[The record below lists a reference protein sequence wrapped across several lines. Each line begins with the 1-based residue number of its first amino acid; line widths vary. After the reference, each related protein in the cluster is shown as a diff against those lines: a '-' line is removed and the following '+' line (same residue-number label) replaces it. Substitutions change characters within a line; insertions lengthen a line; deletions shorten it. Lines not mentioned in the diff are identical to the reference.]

1 MSLDPKVV
9 VLGIPTDS
17 ENKSL
22 KMASTDYLS
31 ESPEVTEFKQQECLA
46 PAGEVRG
53 PRT

>member
-31 ESPEVTEFKQQECLA
+31 ESPEVTEVARVSGTCW
-46 PAGEVRG
+46 RG
-53 PRT
+53 

>member
-1 MSLDPKVV
+1 MRLDPKVV

-31 ESPEVTEFKQQECLA
+31 ELSDLVENMQALSL
-46 PAGEVRG
+46 RL
-53 PRT
+53 